1 MGDKYQEKLDFVL
14 ANASANILY
23 RVKKEILKESIDT
36 PEMLELQS
44 QILTLPKVKKAFS
57 CQRENGFFGSVL
69 HGVYFDGFDS
79 TIELLKKNGV

>member
-1 MGDKYQEKLDFVL
+1 MGDKYRIKLDFVL

-44 QILTLPKVKKAFS
+44 KILTLPKVKKAFS
-57 CQRENGFFGSVL
+57 CQRENGFFWLGSSRRL
-69 HGVYFDGFDS
+69 F
-79 TIELLKKNGV
+79 